1 MQKRLPE
8 APAITTQGSHVSK
21 IAVRLRSRRA
31 TLTTAAALTL
41 LLAGSAAGSA
51 LAAPSAERAAERAA
65 RTEERTAARAE
76 RQATHAQEREAR
88 IQQRNARRE
97 ARHAG
102 SSHATS
108 ESVPGETSG
117 SETSGSEAPGT
128 QPSTPEAAAPASARG
143 CSATI
148 EASAAR
154 IVAGETVTVFGKV
167 SCPGGLADAKR
178 QVITVAEATPAGGGA
193 NARSFSTLAPTTP
206 EADGSYQLA
215 PVALS
220 ANTIFRVRVGRH
232 GAHTS
237 VRVAPAVTLSPPAPV
252 ALPASIRAH
261 ARAAQRNKTTFS
273 GTVSPASAGARVALQ
288 VAYAADGE
296 EWRTIAFG
304 QVVEGHYSITHGFR
318 ISGEAKVRVVAHA
331 KGGTAPGVS
340 EAVAYTIPA
349 PQNPQLTIL
358 ASANPLSFGESV
370 TLSGVAAG
378 AVTQPVT
385 LLARTAAGA
394 FAPLT
399 TATTDASGNYSFTE
413 TPEVNTY
420 YEVSYAS
427 EKSIALFE
435 GVKYG
440 LALTAPQATTAAAA
454 PFIVSG
460 SVTPARAGT
469 NVYLERES
477 AAGIGFHVIASG
489 VLSADGTFSL
499 AHTFESATKA
509 TLRVRV
515 AGDTQNRGS
524 ASAPFALAVTPA
536 PAATLTPEA
545 SAEPPAS

>member
-8 APAITTQGSHVSK
+8 ALAITTQGSHVSK
-21 IAVRLRSRRA
+21 IAARLRSRRA
-31 TLTTAAALTL
+31 TLTATAALAL
-41 LLAGSAAGSA
+41 LLAASAAGSA
-51 LAAPSAERAAERAA
+51 LAAPSAERAAERTVRA
-65 RTEERTAARAE
+65 EERAAARAE
-76 RQATHAQEREAR
+76 RQATRAQEREAR
-88 IQQRNARRE
+88 IQQRTARRE

-102 SSHATS
+102 SHHATS
-108 ESVPGETSG
+108 EAPA

-128 QPSTPEAAAPASARG
+128 QSSPPEGATPTSARG

-178 QVITVAEATPAGGGA
+178 QVITISESTPAGGGA
-193 NARSFSTLAPTTP
+193 NARSFATLAPATP

-237 VRVAPAVTLSPPAPV
+237 VRVAPAVTLSAPAPV

-304 QVVEGHYSITHGFR
+304 QVVEGRYSITHGFR
-318 ISGEAKVRVVAHA
+318 IPGEAKVRVVAHA

-340 EAVAYTIPA
+340 EAVSYTVPA
-349 PQNPQLTIL
+349 PQNPQLTLL
-358 ASANPLSFGESV
+358 ASANPLSFGETV

-394 FAPLT
+394 FAPLAT
-399 TATTDASGNYSFTE
+399 STTDASGNYSFAE

-427 EKSIALFE
+427 EKSLALFE
-435 GVKYG
+435 GVKYA
-440 LALTAPQATTAAAA
+440 LALTEPQATTVAAA
-454 PFIVSG
+454 PYTVSG

-469 NVYLERES
+469 TVYLERES
-477 AAGIGFHVIASG
+477 AAGIGFHAIASG
-489 VLSADGTFSL
+489 TASADGTFSL

-536 PAATLTPEA
+536 PAATLTPET

>member
-1 MQKRLPE
+1 M
-8 APAITTQGSHVSK
+8 SK
-21 IAVRLRSRRA
+21 IAARLRPRRTALMA
-31 TLTTAAALTL
+31 TAVLAL
-41 LLAGSAAGSA
+41 LLAACGAGSA

-65 RTEERTAARAE
+65 RAEERAAARAE
-76 RQATHAQEREAR
+76 RQATRAQEREAR
-88 IQQRNARRE
+88 IQQRTARRE

-102 SSHATS
+102 SHHATS
-108 ESVPGETSG
+108 EPVT
-117 SETSGSEAPGT
+117 SETSGSEASGT

-143 CSATI
+143 CSVTI

-167 SCPGGLADAKR
+167 SCPSGLADAKR
-178 QVITVAEATPAGGGA
+178 QVITVSEATPASGGA
-193 NARSFSTLAPTTP
+193 NARSFSALATASP

-237 VRVAPAVTLSPPAPV
+237 VRVAPIVTLSAPAPV
-252 ALPASIRAH
+252 ALPASIGAH
-261 ARAAQRNKTTFS
+261 ARAAQRNKATFS

-288 VAYAADGE
+288 VAYASDGE

-304 QVVEGHYSITHGFR
+304 QVVEGRYSITHGFR
-318 ISGEAKVRVVAHA
+318 IPGEAKVRVIAHA

-340 EAVAYTIPA
+340 EAVSYTIPA

-370 TLSGVAAG
+370 TLGGVAAG

-385 LLARTAAGA
+385 LLARTAGGA
-394 FAPLT
+394 FAPL
-399 TATTDASGNYSFTE
+399 ATTTSDASGNYSFAA

-420 YEVSYAS
+420 YEVSYAG

-440 LALTAPQATTAAAA
+440 LALTAPQATTAAGT
-454 PFIVSG
+454 PFTVAG

-469 NVYLERES
+469 TVYLERES
-477 AAGIGFHVIASG
+477 AAGIGFHAIASG
-489 VLSADGTFSL
+489 AVNADGTFAL
-499 AHTFESATKA
+499 AHTFESATNA

-515 AGDTQNRGS
+515 AGDAQNRGS

>member
-1 MQKRLPE
+1 
-8 APAITTQGSHVSK
+8 VSK
-21 IAVRLRSRRA
+21 LAVRLRSRRA
-31 TLTTAAALTL
+31 TLTATGALAL
-41 LLAGSAAGSA
+41 LLAGSVAGSA

-65 RTEERTAARAE
+65 RAEERTAARAE
-76 RQATHAQEREAR
+76 RQATRAQEREAR
-88 IQQRNARRE
+88 IQQRTARRE
-97 ARHAG
+97 ALHAG
-102 SSHATS
+102 SHHATS
-108 ESVPGETSG
+108 EPPA
-117 SETSGSEAPGT
+117 SETSGSGTPGT
-128 QPSTPEAAAPASARG
+128 GPSAAEAATPASARG

-178 QVITVAEATPAGGGA
+178 QVITVSEATPAGGGA
-193 NARSFSTLAPTTP
+193 NARSFATLAPATP

-215 PVALS
+215 PVTLS
-220 ANTIFRVRVGRH
+220 ANTMFRVRVGRH

-237 VRVAPAVTLSPPAPV
+237 VRVAPTVTLTAPAPV
-252 ALPASIRAH
+252 ALPSSIRAH

-304 QVVEGHYSITHGFR
+304 QVVEGRYSITHGFR
-318 ISGEAKVRVVAHA
+318 IPGEAKVRVVAHA

-340 EAVAYTIPA
+340 EAVSYTIPA

-394 FAPLT
+394 FAPL
-399 TATTDASGNYSFTE
+399 ATTTSDASGNYSFVQ

-420 YEVSYAS
+420 YEVNYGS

-440 LALTAPQATTAAAA
+440 LTLSEPQATTAAAA
-454 PFIVSG
+454 PFTVSG

-469 NVYLERES
+469 TVYLERAS
-477 AAGIGFHVIASG
+477 AAGIGFHAIASG
-489 VLSADGTFSL
+489 PVAADGTFSL

-515 AGDTQNRGS
+515 AGDAHNRGS
-524 ASAPFALAVTPA
+524 ASASFALAVTPA

>member
-1 MQKRLPE
+1 MP
-8 APAITTQGSHVSK
+8 K
-21 IAVRLRSRRA
+21 IAARLRSRRA
-31 TLTTAAALTL
+31 TLTATAAVAL
-41 LLAGSAAGSA
+41 LLTGSAAGNA

-65 RTEERTAARAE
+65 RAEERATARAE
-76 RQATHAQEREAR
+76 RQATRAQEREAR
-88 IQQRNARRE
+88 IQQRTARRE

-102 SSHATS
+102 SHHATS
-108 ESVPGETSG
+108 EPPASDEPSASESPTGETSA
-117 SETSGSEAPGT
+117 SKAPGT
-128 QPSTPEAAAPASARG
+128 QPSAPEAATPASARG

-154 IVAGETVTVFGKV
+154 IVAGESVTLFGKV

-178 QVITVAEATPAGGGA
+178 QVITVSEATPAGGGA
-193 NARSFSTLAPTTP
+193 AARSFDTLAPATP

-215 PVALS
+215 PVTPS

-288 VAYAADGE
+288 VAYATDGE
-296 EWRTIAFG
+296 QWRTIAYG
-304 QVVEGHYSITHGFR
+304 EVVEGRYSITHGFR
-318 ISGEAKVRVVAHA
+318 IPGEAKVRVVAHA

-340 EAVAYTIPA
+340 EAVTYTIPA
-349 PQNPQLTIL
+349 PQNPQLTLL
-358 ASANPLSFGESV
+358 ASANPLSFGEAV

-385 LLARTAAGA
+385 LLARTAAGT
-394 FAPLT
+394 FAPLA
-399 TATTDASGNYSFTE
+399 TATTDASGNYSFAE
-413 TPEVNTY
+413 TPEVDTY
-420 YEVSYAS
+420 YEVGYGS

-435 GVKYG
+435 GVEYG
-440 LALTAPQATTAAAA
+440 LALTAPQATTAAGA
-454 PFIVSG
+454 PFTVSG
-460 SVTPARAGT
+460 SITPARAGT
-469 NVYLERES
+469 TVCLERES

-489 VLSADGTFSL
+489 VLGADGTFAL
-499 AHTFESATKA
+499 AHTFESATNA

-515 AGDTQNRGS
+515 AGDAQNRGS
-524 ASAPFALAVTPA
+524 ASVPFALAVTPA

-545 SAEPPAS
+545 GAEPPAS

>member
-1 MQKRLPE
+1 M
-8 APAITTQGSHVSK
+8 
-21 IAVRLRSRRA
+21 
-31 TLTTAAALTL
+31 
-41 LLAGSAAGSA
+41 
-51 LAAPSAERAAERAA
+51 
-65 RTEERTAARAE
+65 
-76 RQATHAQEREAR
+76 
-88 IQQRNARRE
+88 
-97 ARHAG
+97 
-102 SSHATS
+102 
-108 ESVPGETSG
+108 
-117 SETSGSEAPGT
+117 
-128 QPSTPEAAAPASARG
+128 
-143 CSATI
+143 
-148 EASAAR
+148 
-154 IVAGETVTVFGKV
+154 
-167 SCPGGLADAKR
+167 
-178 QVITVAEATPAGGGA
+178 
-193 NARSFSTLAPTTP
+193 
-206 EADGSYQLA
+206 
-215 PVALS
+215 
-220 ANTIFRVRVGRH
+220 
-232 GAHTS
+232 
-237 VRVAPAVTLSPPAPV
+237 RVAPAVTLSAPAPV

-273 GTVSPASAGARVALQ
+273 GTVSPAIRPPASSASAIFASR
-288 VAYAADGE
+288 AYAADGE
-296 EWRTIAFG
+296 AWRTVAFG
-304 QVVEGHYSITHGFR
+304 QVVEGRYSITHGFR
-318 ISGEAKVRVVAHA
+318 IPGEAKVRVVAHA

-358 ASANPLSFGESV
+358 ASANPLSFGEAV

-394 FAPLT
+394 FAPLA
-399 TATTDASGNYSFTE
+399 TATTDASGNYSFAE

-420 YEVSYAS
+420 YEVDYGS

-440 LALTAPQATTAAAA
+440 LALTAPQATTAAGA
-454 PFIVSG
+454 PFTVSG

-469 NVYLERES
+469 AVYLERES
-477 AAGIGFHVIASG
+477 AAGIGFHAIASG
-489 VLSADGTFSL
+489 AVSTDGSFSL